1 MKSIE
6 HLIDEMK
13 QYNETLWVNPNKLS
27 SEKAFELLKS
37 THPELPNMDAVIDAD
52 QRLRRFAPFFST
64 AFPESSESK
73 GIIESPLLPIPE
85 FQKSV
90 IPFVGGRILGDWYL
104 KADHLLP
111 ISGSIKARGG
121 VYEIIKFAET
131 LALNDGI
138 LNLDDDYSCFEE
150 EKFKSLFGKYTI
162 VVGSTGNLGLS
173 IGTIGSAL
181 GFKVMVHMS
190 HDAKTWKIELLRSKG
205 VEVVLHDSDYSV
217 AVAEG
222 RKSTMS
228 DPYSYFVDD
237 ENSYELFVGYAVA
250 ALRLKQQM
258 NARNIEVN
266 SNHPLF
272 VYLPCGVGGAPGGIA
287 YAIKLVFG
295 DDAFVFLAEPTHA
308 PCMLLGMA
316 TGKHDGIAVGDIGID
331 LKTDA
336 DGLAVGRASGFV
348 GQVLTPLIDG
358 IYTIS
363 DDKLYF
369 MLYILHESES
379 LNLEPSALA
388 GLIGPIK
395 MFYDSEGFGHLV
407 ENGLLEKMENSIHI
421 SWATGGSLVPDSI
434 MESYIKK
441 GQGLSGTL

>member
-1 MKSIE
+1 MKSID

-13 QYNETLWVNPNKLS
+13 HYKETLWVNPDKLS
-27 SEKAFELLKS
+27 SKKAFELLLI
-37 THPELPNMDAVIDAD
+37 THPELPNIEAVIAAD
-52 QRLRRFAPFFST
+52 QRLKRFAPFFIS
-64 AFPESSESK
+64 AFPETSESK

-90 IPFVGGRILGDWYL
+90 IPFVGGRILGNWYL
-104 KADHLLP
+104 KADNLLP

-131 LALNDGI
+131 LALQEGI
-138 LNLDDDYSCFEE
+138 LNPQDDYSCFSD
-150 EKFKSLFGKYTI
+150 EKFKSLLGKYTI

-173 IGTIGSAL
+173 IGTIGRAL

-190 HDAKTWKIELLRSKG
+190 HDAKAWKIELLRSKG
-205 VEVVLHDSDYSV
+205 VNVVLHDSDYSV

-222 RKSTMS
+222 RNSAMS

-250 ALRLKQQM
+250 ALRLKQQIIDQKINV
-258 NARNIEVN
+258 NAD
-266 SNHPLF
+266 HPLF

-287 YAIKLVFG
+287 YALKLVFG
-295 DDAFVFLAEPTHA
+295 DNVFIFLAEPTHA
-308 PCMLLGMA
+308 PCMMLGMA
-316 TGKHDGIAVGDIGID
+316 TGKYDRISVGDIDID

-348 GQVLTPLIDG
+348 GQVLTPLLDG

-379 LNLEPSALA
+379 MKLEPSALA
-388 GLIGPIK
+388 GLSGPIK
-395 MFYDSEGFGHLV
+395 MFYDSEGFSHLAA
-407 ENGLLEKMENSIHI
+407 NGLLEKMNDATHI
-421 SWATGGSLVPDSI
+421 SWGTGGSLVPDSI

>member
-6 HLIDEMK
+6 HLIEEMK
-13 QYNETLWVNPNKLS
+13 QYKETLWVNPHKIS
-27 SEKAFELLKS
+27 YEKATSLLHK
-37 THPELPNMDAVIDAD
+37 THPELPDLEAVMDAD
-52 QRLRRFAPFFST
+52 QRLRRFAPFFVG
-64 AFPESSESK
+64 AFPESSETH
-73 GIIESPLLPIPE
+73 GIIESPLLPITK
-85 FQKSV
+85 FQNSV

-104 KADHLLP
+104 KADNLLP

-131 LALNDGI
+131 LALNEGLLEI
-138 LNLDDDYSCFEE
+138 EADYSCFAN
-150 EKFKSLFGKYTI
+150 EKFQSLMGKYTI

-190 HDAKTWKIELLRSKG
+190 HDAKAWKIELLRKKG

-250 ALRLKQQM
+250 ALRLKQQLLEQK
-258 NARNIEVN
+258 IDVD

-308 PCMLLGMA
+308 PCMMLGMA
-316 TGKHDGIAVGDIGID
+316 TGKHDGISVGDIDID

-369 MLYILHESES
+369 MLYIMHEAES
-379 LNLEPSALA
+379 MNLEPSALA

-395 MFYDSEGFGHLV
+395 MLYDSEGFGHLA
-407 ENGLLEKMENSIHI
+407 ENGLLEKMENSVHI
-421 SWATGGSLVPDSI
+421 SWATGGSLVPESV
-434 MESYIKK
+434 MTSYIKK

>member
-13 QYNETLWVNPNKLS
+13 HYSETLWVNPNKIS
-27 SEKAFELLKS
+27 SEKAMELLQK
-37 THPELPNMDAVIDAD
+37 THPELPDLEDVMDAD
-52 QRLRRFAPFFST
+52 QRLRRFAPFFVS
-64 AFPESSESK
+64 AFPESSESN
-73 GIIESPLLPIPE
+73 GIIESPLISIPE

-90 IPFVGGRILGDWYL
+90 IPFVGGRILGQWFL
-104 KADHLLP
+104 KADNLLP

-131 LALNDGI
+131 LALNEGI
-138 LNLDDDYSCFEE
+138 LNIEEDYSCFAE
-150 EKFKSLFGKYTI
+150 EKFKSLFRKYTI

-181 GFKVMVHMS
+181 GFNVLVHMS
-190 HDAKTWKIELLRSKG
+190 HDAKAWKIDLLRSKG
-205 VEVVLHDSDYSV
+205 VTVVLHDSDYSV

-222 RKSTMS
+222 RKSALS

-258 NARNIEVN
+258 IDQKIIVNAD
-266 SNHPLF
+266 HPLF

-295 DDAFVFLAEPTHA
+295 DDAYVFLAEPTHA
-308 PCMLLGMA
+308 PCMMLGMA
-316 TGKHDGIAVGDIGID
+316 TGKHDRISVGDIDID

-369 MLYILHESES
+369 MLYIMHEAES
-379 LNLEPSALA
+379 MNLEPSALA

-395 MFYDSEGFGHLV
+395 MLYDSEGFGHLA
-407 ENGLLEKMENSIHI
+407 ENGLLEKMEKSIHI
-421 SWATGGSLVPDSI
+421 SWATGGSLVPESI

-441 GQGLSGTL
+441 GQVLSGTL

>member
-6 HLIDEMK
+6 HLIDEMRHYK
-13 QYNETLWVNPNKLS
+13 ETLWVNPNKLS
-27 SEKAFELLKS
+27 SEKALKLLQK
-37 THPELPNMDAVIDAD
+37 THPGLPNLESVMDADK
-52 QRLRRFAPFFST
+52 RLRRFAPFFVS
-64 AFPESSESK
+64 AFPESAESN
-73 GIIESPLLPIPE
+73 GIIESPLISIPE

-90 IPFVGGRILGDWYL
+90 IPFVGGRILGEWYL

-131 LALNDGI
+131 LALSEGI
-138 LNLDDDYSCFEE
+138 LNFEKNYNCFAE

-190 HDAKTWKIELLRSKG
+190 HDAKAWKIELLRNKG

-222 RKSTMS
+222 RKSALS

-237 ENSYELFVGYAVA
+237 ENSFELFVGYAVA

-258 NARNIEVN
+258 IDQKIDVSSE
-266 SNHPLF
+266 HPLF

-287 YAIKLVFG
+287 YALKLVFG
-295 DDAFVFLAEPTHA
+295 DDVFVFLAEPTHA
-308 PCMLLGMA
+308 PCMMLGMA
-316 TGKHDGIAVGDIGID
+316 TGKYDRISVGDIDID

-348 GQVLTPLIDG
+348 GQVLSPLIDG

-369 MLYILHESES
+369 MLFILHESES
-379 LNLEPSALA
+379 MNLEPSALA
-388 GLIGPIK
+388 GLSGPIK
-395 MFYDSEGFGHLV
+395 MFYDSEGFSHLA
-407 ENGLLEKMENSIHI
+407 ENGLLEKMENSTHI
-421 SWATGGSLVPDSI
+421 SWATGGSLVPELI
-434 MESYIKK
+434 MKSYIKK
-441 GQGLSGTL
+441 GQGLSGML

>member
-1 MKSIE
+1 
-6 HLIDEMK
+6 
-13 QYNETLWVNPNKLS
+13 
-27 SEKAFELLKS
+27 
-37 THPELPNMDAVIDAD
+37 
-52 QRLRRFAPFFST
+52 
-64 AFPESSESK
+64 
-73 GIIESPLLPIPE
+73 
-85 FQKSV
+85 
-90 IPFVGGRILGDWYL
+90 
-104 KADHLLP
+104 
-111 ISGSIKARGG
+111 
-121 VYEIIKFAET
+121 
-131 LALNDGI
+131 
-138 LNLDDDYSCFEE
+138 
-150 EKFKSLFGKYTI
+150 
-162 VVGSTGNLGLS
+162 
-173 IGTIGSAL
+173 
-181 GFKVMVHMS
+181 
-190 HDAKTWKIELLRSKG
+190 
-205 VEVVLHDSDYSV
+205 YSV

-222 RKSTMS
+222 RKSALS

-258 NARNIEVN
+258 IDQKLDVSTE
-266 SNHPLF
+266 HPLF

-308 PCMLLGMA
+308 PCMMLGMA
-316 TGKHDGIAVGDIGID
+316 TGKHDRISVGDIDID

-369 MLYILHESES
+369 MLYIMHEAES
-379 LNLEPSALA
+379 MNLEPSALA

-395 MFYDSEGFGHLV
+395 MLYDSEGFGHLA

-421 SWATGGSLVPDSI
+421 SWATGGSLVPESI